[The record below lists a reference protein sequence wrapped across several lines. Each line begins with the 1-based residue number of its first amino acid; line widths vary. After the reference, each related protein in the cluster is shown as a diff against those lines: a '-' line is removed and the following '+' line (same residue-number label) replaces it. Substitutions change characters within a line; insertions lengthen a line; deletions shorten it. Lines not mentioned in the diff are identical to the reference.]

1 MKEFRSKRLRVWEN
15 ISRTM
20 QEFKLLLLG
29 YRSYTALLTQT
40 GTDAPVATVLENT
53 LGEVPTWVYFSA
65 GYFYVQSPL
74 FEQNKTFL
82 SIQKDFLSLSTQ
94 VTIPDKR
101 IYYDGSD
108 INGHYISID
117 TIGNDIASNGLLN
130 YTAIEIRV
138 YN

>member
-20 QEFKLLLLG
+20 QEFKVLLLG

-53 LGEVPTWVYFSA
+53 LGGNIVWTRDDVGVYFA
-65 GYFYVQSPL
+65 TLNNTFT
-74 FEQNKTFL
+74 ENKTWFNVIYN
-82 SIQKDFLSLSTQ
+82 SNSVSTNET
-94 VTIPDKR
+94 VAIYWNTI
-101 IYYDGSD
+101 
-108 INGHYISID
+108 
-117 TIGNDIASNGLLN
+117 NDIHVQTGIGTTYTDGRLYLN
-130 YTAIEIRV
+130 SIEIRV